1 MWGEEAEVMKRT
13 IIPVGMYLI
22 LGFLMLV
29 PHGSLA
35 AEITLQH
42 GVDGYDQGRDTF
54 ITQLWDA
61 DDNLGGYEDLECNK
75 GLDDIGGTADAGRI
89 LVYFGLSDV
98 VPEGITIVEARLEL
112 YNFDGEYDDTVQE
125 RSAYRMTAEWI
136 EGTGTKDTIEDPSPN
151 QTGAY
156 WGHSGYA
163 TWSGGEYDD
172 TLLDSVMLP
181 ARPGIS
187 SDGAWFSWTVTDAVR
202 AWYHET
208 APNDGIILVGDGV
221 GEWTVHYF
229 RSNEYTEPT
238 VRPRLVITYTSD
250 GTNVNPTCDA
260 GTYASHR
267 EGTTVHLAG
276 TASDV
281 NGDPLTYLWTQVSG
295 PSITIQD
302 AASLTASFV
311 APDVDESGAT
321 VTVRLTVDDGH
332 GGTCTDDASI
342 PITDSAGE
350 GLIIN
355 HTCTDISDVPED
367 RIQAVRNTLRI
378 WYGHTS
384 HGSQITSG
392 MSAMVD
398 SLYSYNS
405 GPGSLSYDER
415 TDADLGHNGDLY
427 WRDLTVDQLNNPD
440 NDRNLVMWSWCGGV
454 SDNTE
459 AGITTYLQ
467 AMNQLE
473 TEYPGVTFIYMT
485 GHLDG
490 SGEGGN
496 LHIRNNQIR
505 EYCQAHGKILY
516 DFADIES
523 YDPDGNYYLDLQAN
537 DNCDYY
543 DGSSPRN
550 WAVEWCAAHPG
561 ECSACACAHS
571 QSLNCDLKARAFWY
585 MLARVAGWDPNEGA
599 EPSLSVDPDHLFLSA
614 TDGGTNPADGSF
626 IVTNS
631 GGGEMTYTIGDD
643 ADWLS
648 VSPTGGASFGEGDTI
663 TVSVNIS
670 GLEVGTYNGTITV
683 NAPGAANSPGSVNV
697 HLTISPELPGSL
709 LSPSD
714 LVYRGAF
721 RLPDREPDADDAETW
736 EYGGEA
742 LAYRPDGDP
751 GGDADGYPGSLFGT
765 GNGIWNYVS
774 EIGIPAPSLSRNV
787 EDLNVAATI
796 QDFHDV
802 RGGIFEVWTEIPR
815 IGLEYMP
822 AQGDQASPKL
832 YLAFGQH
839 LHGEGLLPTHGWCE
853 IDLSASNTA
862 GGWYIGNESL
872 YYTTGYLFTIPQ
884 TWADM
889 YTGGATLAV
898 GRYRDGGLSGT
909 GPSLYAYAPW
919 LDGNPPDP
927 NTHLSFSSLLRYS
940 SMLDDPTDFRM
951 DGYRD
956 PDEWEGGA
964 WITAGDKT
972 AVAFAGTKATGPYWW
987 YGFYS
992 PAGDGMPCVHTVGD
1006 IYCFNADGSNCAP
1019 ELTGDCPGHAD
1030 ESRGWWSSRFDAQII
1045 FYDPDDFAS
1054 VADGSMEP
1062 YEPQPYAVLDIDDHL
1077 FLNATVEPDLLGPD
1091 DQRRYRI
1098 GEMAYDRDR
1107 GFLYI
1112 IEKFADGAKPVIHVF
1127 AISVAVEIC
1136 NGIDDDGDGL
1146 IDEGFD
1152 QDDDGFT
1159 SCGGDCDD
1167 DNPAVHPDAMESCDG
1182 KDNDC
1187 DDFIDEEDAA
1197 GCRAYYRDAD
1207 GDGYGVD
1214 GDSRCLCAPNTEEL
1228 YTAWI
1233 GGDPNDADPNTIGGA
1248 VSRDMPLG
1256 SGWSMISLPVEPVD
1270 PRVSMLFPGAVAVF
1284 RFTSDYVLLNP
1295 DDYMEKGIGYWIYIP
1310 TAHTYTI
1317 TGIPFDHYTISSV
1330 EDGWCMIGSTSH
1342 PSRVSVST
1350 GVIRGVFCFSNRYEV
1365 TGVGN
1370 QIGLLEPCRGYW
1382 INCSE
1387 QTAITVEREPNS

>member
-1 MWGEEAEVMKRT
+1 MKK
-13 IIPVGMYLI
+13 IVILLGM
-22 LGFLMLV
+22 FLMIGFIILV
-29 PHGSLA
+29 SKESFS

-42 GVDGYDQGRDTF
+42 GINGYNQGRDTF

-75 GLDDIGGTADAGRI
+75 GLDALGGSEDAGRI
-89 LVYFGLSDV
+89 LVYFGLSGF
-98 VPEGITIVEARLEL
+98 VPQGITILEARLEL
-112 YNFDGEYDDTVQE
+112 YSFDGEYDDTAQE
-125 RSAYRMTAEWI
+125 RSAYRMTADWI
-136 EGTGTKDTIEDPSPN
+136 EGTGNKDTIEDVTPN
-151 QTGAY
+151 QSGAY
-156 WGHSGYA
+156 WGHSGY
-163 TWSGGEYDD
+163 TSWTGGEFDD
-172 TLLDSVMLP
+172 TLLDRVMLP
-181 ARPGIS
+181 ASPGMS
-187 SDGAWFSWTVTDAVR
+187 SDGAWFSWTITDAVR
-202 AWYHET
+202 AWYNET
-208 APNDGIILVGDGV
+208 APNYGIILVGDGV

-229 RSNEYTEPT
+229 WSNEYTEPSL
-238 VRPRLVITYTSD
+238 RPRLVITYTSN
-250 GTNVNPTCDA
+250 GTNVDPTCDA
-260 GTYASHR
+260 GTYPSHK
-267 EGTTVHLAG
+267 EGATVDLTG
-276 TASDV
+276 TASDLDA
-281 NGDPLTYLWTQVSG
+281 DPLTYLWTQVSG
-295 PSITIQD
+295 PSITIQN
-302 AASLTASFV
+302 ATSLTASFV
-311 APDVDESGAT
+311 APEVDENGAT
-321 VTVRLTVDDGH
+321 VVLRLTVDDGQ
-332 GGTCTDDASI
+332 GGTCTDDASVS
-342 PITDSAGE
+342 ITGSTVG
-350 GLIIN
+350 GLIID
-355 HTCTDISDVPED
+355 HTCTDLSDVPEE
-367 RIQAVRNTLRI
+367 RIQAAKGNMRI

-392 MSAMVD
+392 MSAMEDV
-398 SLYSYNS
+398 LYSYNS
-405 GPGSLSYDER
+405 GPGSLSYDES
-415 TDADLGHNGDLY
+415 TGADLGHNGDLA
-427 WRDLTVDQLNNPD
+427 WRDLTLNQLNHAE

-459 AGITTYLQ
+459 SGINIYLD

-473 TEYPGVTFIYMT
+473 TDYPGVTFIYMT

-490 SGEGGN
+490 SGEEGN

-505 EYCQAHGKILY
+505 DYCQANGKILY

-523 YDPDGNYYLDLQAN
+523 YDPDGNYYLDQQAN

-561 ECSACACAHS
+561 ECSACECAHS

-585 MLARVAGWDPNEGA
+585 MLARIAGWDPNEIA
-599 EPSLSVDPDHLFLSA
+599 EPGLFVDPNHLSFSA
-614 TDGGTNPADGSF
+614 TEAGANPADRSF
-626 IVTNS
+626 IVKNS
-631 GGGEMTYTIGDD
+631 GSGELTYTISDD

-648 VSPTGGASFGEGDTI
+648 LSPTGGTSSGESDTI
-663 TVSVNIS
+663 IVSVHIS
-670 GLEVGTYNGTITV
+670 GLAVGTHNGTITV
-683 NAPGAANSPGSVNV
+683 TAPAAGNSPTTVNV
-697 HLTISPELPGSL
+697 SLTISPELPGNL

-714 LVYRGAF
+714 LTYLGAF
-721 RLPDREPDADDAETW
+721 RLPDREPAANDSESW

-765 GNGIWNYVS
+765 GNGISNYVS

-796 QDFHDV
+796 QGFHDV
-802 RGGIFEVWTEIPR
+802 RGGIFEVWEEIPR
-815 IGLEYMP
+815 IGMEYLP
-822 AQGDQASPKL
+822 AQGDQTSPKL

-853 IDLSASNTA
+853 IDLSAPNTA
-862 GGWYIGNESL
+862 GGWYIGNEPL

-884 TWADM
+884 AWADM

-927 NTHLSFSSLLRYS
+927 NTRLSFSSLLRYS
-940 SMLDDPTDFRM
+940 SILDDPTDFRM
-951 DGYRD
+951 EGYRD

-972 AVAFAGTKATGPYWW
+972 AVVFAGTKATGPYWW

-992 PAGDGMPCVHTVGD
+992 PAGDGMPCVHTEGD
-1006 IYCFNADGSNCAP
+1006 IYCFNADGTQCAT
-1019 ELTGDCPGHAD
+1019 ELKGDCAGHAV
-1030 ESRGWWSSRFDAQII
+1030 ESRGWWSSRFDTQII

-1054 VADGSMEP
+1054 VLNGTMEP

-1077 FLNATVEPDLLGPD
+1077 FLNATVEPDMLGSG

-1127 AISVAVEIC
+1127 SIPVAAEIC

-1159 SCGGDCDD
+1159 SCGGDCNDD
-1167 DNPAVHPDAMESCDG
+1167 DPAVNPNAIESCDDV
-1182 KDNDC
+1182 DNDC

-1197 GCRAYYRDAD
+1197 GCTVYYKDAD

-1214 GDSRCLCAPNTEEL
+1214 GDSRCLCDPDTEAH

-1233 GGDPNDADPNTIGGA
+1233 GGDPDDTDPNGTGSA

-1256 SGWSMISLPVEPVD
+1256 PGWSMISLPVEPVD
-1270 PRVSMLFPGAVAVF
+1270 PRVGMLFPDAVAVF
-1284 RFTSDYVLLNP
+1284 MFSKDYVLLNQN
-1295 DDYMEKGIGYWIYIP
+1295 DSLKKGVGYWIYIP
-1310 TAHTYTI
+1310 TAHTYKI
-1317 TGIPFDHYTISSV
+1317 TGIPFDNHTIPALES
-1330 EDGWCMIGSTSH
+1330 GWSMIGSTTYA
-1342 PSRVSVST
+1342 SRASVSNGT
-1350 GVIRGVFCFSNRYEV
+1350 IRAVFGFSNKYDLI
-1365 TGVGN
+1365 GFGNHVGP
-1370 QIGLLEPCRGYW
+1370 LETCKGYW
-1382 INCSE
+1382 INSSE
-1387 QTAITVEREPNS
+1387 QTTITVERE